1 MEDGSIVVDLSNL
14 GAQHVIILTEL
25 CFHCWGIFW
34 RRFLPQHHGV
44 TTMLVRITSLGFSL
58 YSEVILI
65 AESTRPMS
73 SSVCCNPLMKHNA
86 TITLFS
92 VPMILFLTYLHT
104 WWKKQALRI
113 TSNFTCIFW
122 LIEQSVKRFTY
133 ILIFDMENSSNFT
146 FLTLLT
152 YLCKIFQVV

>member
-1 MEDGSIVVDLSNL
+1 MSCVFIAGAYL
-14 GAQHVIILTEL
+14 G
-25 CFHCWGIFW
+25 GD
-34 RRFLPQHHGV
+34 LPQHHGV
-44 TTMLVRITSLGFSL
+44 TTMLVRMTVLGFSL
-58 YSEVILI
+58 YSVVILI
-65 AESTRPMS
+65 AEGTRPMS
-73 SSVCCNPLMKHNA
+73 SSGCCNPLMKHNA

-104 WWKKQALRI
+104 CWKKQALRI

-122 LIEQSVKRFTY
+122 WIEQSVNHFTY
-133 ILIFDMENSSNFT
+133 IVIFDMEHSSNFT